1 MESAKALKVC
11 GHWMDFAL
19 AWPNRLH
26 QKTYDQALTIV
37 FTNQWWP
44 CSILASTPTMA
55 AIGSSLMIPPTIS
68 VQRYGHYLY
77 DVLILFSPSAEK
89 WTAYLCFEE
98 PETALVSCKLSKE
111 CWSRM
116 NTVLNPEGYSS
127 FAEWIRDN
135 LNALNIDDIVG
146 V

>member
-1 MESAKALKVC
+1 MPAKSNENC
-11 GHWMDFAL
+11 
-19 AWPNRLH
+19 
-26 QKTYDQALTIV
+26 
-37 FTNQWWP
+37 TN
-44 CSILASTPTMA
+44 
-55 AIGSSLMIPPTIS
+55 GE
-68 VQRYGHYLY
+68 G
-77 DVLILFSPSAEK
+77 LIE
-89 WTAYLCFEE
+89 WTAHLCFEE
-98 PETALVSCKLSKE
+98 PETALVSCKLPKE